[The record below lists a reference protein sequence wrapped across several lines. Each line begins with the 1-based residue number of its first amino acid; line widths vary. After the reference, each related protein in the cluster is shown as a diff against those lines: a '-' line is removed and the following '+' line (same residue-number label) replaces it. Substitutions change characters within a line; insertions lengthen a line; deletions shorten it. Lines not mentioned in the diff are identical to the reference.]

1 MMLVTQSSEEVY
13 SDSNND
19 DGKVLISAAFGKT
32 SVSKMRSQLCTDEL
46 FWV

>member
-1 MMLVTQSSEEVY
+1 MLVTQSSEEVY

-32 SVSKMRSQLCTDEL
+32 SVSKNEESALYR
-46 FWV
+46 